1 MEKGLKDDGV
11 LVAGFDPLHNGHL
24 WLIEQGILKYNQ
36 LYVAVSQ
43 NIGRNYEFSIDE
55 RLEMLTE
62 ITKPY
67 GNTIIDCLKPGQFSV
82 DYAREKGARYILR
95 GLRNIDDFVNE
106 QDMYDHNRRFAP
118 EIMTDFLM
126 APEENRIISSTRI
139 RELVHLQPWEERVI
153 PLVPGFVYEKLLER
167 YGNAGQK

>member
-1 MEKGLKDDGV
+1 MEKGLKGDGV
-11 LVAGFDPLHNGHL
+11 LVAGFDPPHNGHL

-36 LYVAVSQ
+36 FYLAASQ

-67 GNTIIDCLKPGQFSV
+67 GNAIIDYLKPGQFSV
-82 DYAREKGARYILR
+82 DYAREKGARHILR
-95 GLRNIDDFVNE
+95 GLRNIEDFVGE

-126 APEENRIISSTRI
+126 APEENRIISSTRV
-139 RELVHLQPWEERVI
+139 RELVRLQPWEERVR
-153 PLVPGFVYEKLLER
+153 PLVPGVVYEKLLER
-167 YGNAGQK
+167 YGNVSSQ